1 MIYWFCLKA
10 LWLDCDFWM
19 QEFIAPKVAQF
30 VAFGQVING
39 IGYAT
44 FQTGNLQS
52 VWALAPIY
60 LSGWQV
66 SLYH

>member
-44 FQTGNLQS
+44 FQTGNL
-52 VWALAPIY
+52 
-60 LSGWQV
+60 
-66 SLYH
+66 